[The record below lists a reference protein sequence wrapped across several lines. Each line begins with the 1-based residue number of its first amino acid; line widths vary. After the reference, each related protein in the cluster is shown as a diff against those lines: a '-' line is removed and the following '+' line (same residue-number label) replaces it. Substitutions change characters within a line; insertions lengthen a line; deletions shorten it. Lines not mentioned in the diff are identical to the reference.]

1 MKELTMHEMEQV
13 NGGMIP
19 FIVAIVAIDAGCQ
32 TAMWAL
38 YVSKYG

>member
-1 MKELTMHEMEQV
+1 MNEMEQV

-19 FIVAIVAIDAGCQ
+19 FIVAIDAACQ